1 MFGTFCWVEIPKGL
15 ASWDLELHNRA
26 AVESHLTGL
35 QQACNIGKSH
45 TIFFIYK
52 DTCKYHKITK
62 IANITK
68 ISKTRL
74 VRPQLLRSLRLVRS
88 LILLRLISDLHI
100 LDHLSNHGDLGD
112 LSNLKNLRDLVL
124 LKKVQLYKSKISN
137 NSKTWPHWEILTT
150 VLKSA
155 PQNCL
160 EKFLNPNPHKIHLK
174 FLCCVIN

>member
-1 MFGTFCWVEIPKGL
+1 VNYDNSLVVTITVTCNLWAPSCGDHLFYMWSYLPAATSASVGL
-15 ASWDLELHNRA
+15 LWS
-26 AVESHLTGL
+26 
-35 QQACNIGKSH
+35 
-45 TIFFIYK
+45 